1 MLIMKAKSCMYNP
14 VNTAAVLLTFL
25 FLKLFPIVYKMMKSK
40 NYVILFFHAS
50 PS

>member
-1 MLIMKAKSCMYNP
+1 MLIMKAKSLLS
-14 VNTAAVLLTFL
+14 NTAAVLLTFL